1 MRTEAQR
8 RALNKYR
15 KKQLKRIAFTLNVQN
30 EADLI
35 AIYEAIENK
44 QEWFRECLRKEAA
57 K

>member
-1 MRTEAQR
+1 MITEAQR
-8 RALNKYR
+8 RVMQKYR

-35 AIYEAIENK
+35 AIYESIENK
-44 QEWFRECLRKEAA
+44 QEWFRECLRREAA